1 MRANTAYVA
10 ARAKSRKSSLADK
23 ARLRQLVRQSPDQL
37 TVAVG
42 DMGYRNEIDMY
53 AGKLSGGDLV
63 EAALTH
69 NLESELLDI
78 LRMCNKK
85 IKPLVSVYT
94 MRFEYQNAKVVLRSV
109 LNEVEIEKVK
119 NSILPAINE
128 VNTPWIAMI
137 EDSDNLRSAALSMR
151 RKSFGPSLQKLPETA
166 SLYDYEDALDRHY
179 FSESLTALSG
189 KDPATRYARKLLALE
204 IDHKNILNI
213 LEAGSVH
220 IGSEALAEALIPGG
234 HLVPKRSFGTIVA
247 GGKDSL
253 FDVLRSN
260 NQFDM
265 NEFEAKMKQCNE
277 KMSLDPMIT
286 WFKQREHD
294 FLAKMSFLHPISALP
309 IIHYIAMK
317 VEEVN
322 DLRIIVRGLLA
333 GLPIDVIDDHVL

>member
-10 ARAKSRKSSLADK
+10 ARAKSRKSNLADK

-37 TVAVG
+37 TIAVG

-53 AGKLSGGDLV
+53 AGKLTGGDLV

-69 NLESELLDI
+69 NLEAELLDI
-78 LRMCNKK
+78 LRMCNAK
-85 IKPLVSVYT
+85 IKPIISVYT
-94 MRFEYQNAKVVLRSV
+94 LRFEYQNAKVVLRSV

-128 VNTPWIAMI
+128 INTPWISII
-137 EDSDNLRSAALSMR
+137 EESDTLRSAAIAMK
-151 RKSFGPSLQKLPETA
+151 RKSFGQALSKLPENA
-166 SLYDYEDALDRHY
+166 SLYAYEDALDRHY
-179 FSESLTALSG
+179 FNEALSALSG
-189 KDPATRYARKLLALE
+189 NDKATKFARKLLALE

-213 LEAGSVH
+213 LEANSV
-220 IGSEALAEALIPGG
+220 GLEGEAIANSLLPGG
-234 HLVPKRSFGTIVA
+234 RLVPTRSFSTVA
-247 GGKDSL
+247 MGGKDAL
-253 FDVLRSN
+253 LDLLRAN
-260 NQFDM
+260 NQFDLA
-265 NEFEAKMKQCNE
+265 EFEEKLKQCDE
-277 KMSLDPMIT
+277 RRSLDPMVT

-294 FLAKMSFLHPISALP
+294 FMAKMSFLHPISALP

-333 GLPIDVIDDHVL
+333 GLPEEVIDEHVL

>member
-23 ARLRQLVRQSPDQL
+23 ARLRQLIRQSPDQL

-42 DMGYRNEIDMY
+42 DMGYRNEIDLY

-69 NLESELLDI
+69 NLEVELVDI
-78 LRMCNKK
+78 LRMCNPK
-85 IKPLVSVYT
+85 IKPIISVYT

-109 LNEVEIEKVK
+109 LNDVEIEKVK
-119 NSILPAINE
+119 HSILPAINDI
-128 VNTPWIAMI
+128 NTPWLAII
-137 EDSDNLRSAALSMR
+137 EDSDTLRDAALAMK
-151 RKSFGPSLQKLPETA
+151 RKSFGHALAKLPENA

-179 FSESLTALSG
+179 FNEALNTLSG
-189 KDPATRYARKLLALE
+189 TEIATKYARKLLALE

-213 LEAGSVH
+213 LEAKSV
-220 IGSEALAEALIPGG
+220 GFSGDALANSLLTGG
-234 HLVPKRSFGTIVA
+234 RLVPPRSFNTVA
-247 GGKDSL
+247 SGGRDSL
-253 FDVLRSN
+253 LDVLRSN
-260 NQFDM
+260 GQFEM
-265 NEFEAKMKQCNE
+265 AEFEEKLKQSDE
-277 KMSLDPMIT
+277 HRSLDPIVT

-294 FLAKMSFLHPISALP
+294 FMAKMSFLHPISALP
-309 IIHYIAMK
+309 IIHYVAMK

-333 GLPIDVIDDHVL
+333 GLPVEVIDEHVL